1 MKNNKL
7 DLMDGILYYS
17 KSGNDPVQFSD
28 YPERVL
34 NALRIFHRETKIPT
48 VIIPSKK
55 TKSKFQEWVNE
66 LDELIAICP
75 TSEKFEKAIKRVMIK
90 KDVEKMRF
98 TIARPASIKNILV
111 DVVAEMAREEE
122 KNVNSNP
129 NVQLVNVATE
139 KKKLQVAK
147 DMRNMFNEEE

>member
-1 MKNNKL
+1 
-7 DLMDGILYYS
+7 
-17 KSGNDPVQFSD
+17 
-28 YPERVL
+28 
-34 NALRIFHRETKIPT
+34 
-48 VIIPSKK
+48 
-55 TKSKFQEWVNE
+55 
-66 LDELIAICP
+66 
-75 TSEKFEKAIKRVMIK
+75 MIK

>member
-1 MKNNKL
+1 MTDKKS
-7 DLMDGILYYS
+7 DIIDGMLLYGS
-17 KSGNDPVQFSD
+17 MGNDPVQFSD

-34 NALRIFHRETKIPT
+34 STLRIFHRETKIPT

-55 TKSKFQEWVNE
+55 IKSKFDEWINE
-66 LDELIAICP
+66 LDELVTICP
-75 TSEKFEKAIKRVMIK
+75 TSEKFEKAIKRVMVK

-122 KNVNSNP
+122 KSKQQSPLSDKPEIVITHDE
-129 NVQLVNVATE
+129 AR
-139 KKKLQVAK
+139 KKLNSLLE
-147 DMRNMFNEEE
+147 D